1 MSNVIENLGKLD
13 RKVTLAIPK
22 AEVQKE
28 TQERLARLSK
38 TVKMSGFRPGKV
50 PMKMVEK
57 QYGQQVEFEVRFDK
71 AARKFF
77 DITQAQEVKVAGQP
91 KFDIKTEGVADDEL
105 AFEAT
110 FEVYPEVKIGDLASA
125 EVTRTKTEIGD
136 AEIDKTVD
144 ILRKQR
150 VHFHGRGDAGAHG
163 DGGADVA
170 AQNGDRVTLDFVGKI
185 DGVEFA
191 GGKAED
197 FVYVLGE
204 GRMLPEFE
212 TATLGLKVGESKSF
226 PLTFP
231 ADYHGK
237 EVAGKTAEFTVTLK
251 KVEWAHLPE
260 VDDAFAKSLGIADG
274 SVEKMRADIREN
286 LEREV
291 KRRTHS
297 MLKDQVMEALLK
309 VSELDVPKALVEQD
323 QERLVEMARRDLEQ
337 RGMPNAKDMPIPA
350 EMFTQQAERRVKLGL
365 ILAEIV
371 KANGLEAKPDQI
383 KAEIEDFAKSYEDP
397 KEVMRW
403 YYGDQQRLAEMEAYV
418 LENNVVNFVC
428 DKAKVADKTVS
439 FEELTAAPAQA

>member
-1 MSNVIENLGKLD
+1 V
-13 RKVTLAIPK
+13 
-22 AEVQKE
+22 
-28 TQERLARLSK
+28 
-38 TVKMSGFRPGKV
+38 
-50 PMKMVEK
+50 
-57 QYGQQVEFEVRFDK
+57 
-71 AARKFF
+71 
-77 DITQAQEVKVAGQP
+77 
-91 KFDIKTEGVADDEL
+91 

-110 FEVYPEVKIGDLASA
+110 FEVYPEVKLGDLATA

-136 AEIDKTVD
+136 AEIDKTID

-150 VHFHGRGDAGAHG
+150 VHYHVRGEAGAHG
-163 DGGADVA
+163 DGGADDA
-170 AQNGDRVTLDFVGKI
+170 AKNGDRVTLDFVGKI

-197 FVYVLGE
+197 FAFVLGE

-212 TATLGLKVGESKSF
+212 QAALGLKVGESKTF
-226 PLTFP
+226 PLAFP
-231 ADYHGK
+231 EDYHGK

-251 KVEWAHLPE
+251 KIEWAHLPE
-260 VDDAFAKSLGIADG
+260 VNDAFAKSLGIADG
-274 SVEKMRADIREN
+274 SVDKMRADIREN

-291 KRRTHS
+291 KRRTHA
-297 MLKDQVMEALLK
+297 MLKDQVMDALLK
-309 VSELDVPKALVEQD
+309 VSELDVPKALIEQD

-371 KANGLEAKPDQI
+371 KAHGLQAKPEQI

-428 DKAKVADKTVS
+428 DKAKVTDKSVS
-439 FEELTAAPAQA
+439 FEELTAETNAQQA